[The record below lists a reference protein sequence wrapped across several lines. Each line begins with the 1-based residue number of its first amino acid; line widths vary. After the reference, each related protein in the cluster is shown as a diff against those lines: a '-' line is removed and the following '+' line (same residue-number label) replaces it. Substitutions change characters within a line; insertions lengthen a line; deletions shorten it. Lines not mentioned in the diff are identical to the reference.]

1 MMDFCLLEE
10 SKSTVS
16 TCFYSFNVLPCNK
29 SSSLLVAPLGNHQW
43 PSKPVPGKERHH
55 QEEGNGMGVGCM

>member
-16 TCFYSFNVLPCNK
+16 TCFYSFNALPCD
-29 SSSLLVAPLGNHQW
+29 SSILVAPLGKL
-43 PSKPVPGKERHH
+43 SVAE
-55 QEEGNGMGVGCM
+55 